1 MVTAGAFE
9 HSMVSTG
16 NPGDMMQ
23 TKSGTSAAAEAG
35 PPLFPPRS
43 SAAAVMLFLL
53 LWLPTTCASE
63 KIVAGAASLVE
74 CSSNHGHLATAA
86 IVDLSVC
93 TCVRAYTTSNY
104 FKNKNILINTH
115 LSVPTACAGASASPA
130 LSLILASAS
139 VIILIKII
147 ITVDNTYKLYLSL
160 LRKPTKHTKATERPC
175 AHVLS
180 IGRSFL

>member
-104 FKNKNILINTH
+104 LKKREKEKKK
-115 LSVPTACAGASASPA
+115 SSS
-130 LSLILASAS
+130 
-139 VIILIKII
+139 
-147 ITVDNTYKLYLSL
+147 
-160 LRKPTKHTKATERPC
+160 
-175 AHVLS
+175 LS
-180 IGRSFL
+180 IDLDLSAQ

>member
-1 MVTAGAFE
+1 
-9 HSMVSTG
+9 
-16 NPGDMMQ
+16 MQ

-93 TCVRAYTTSNY
+93 TCVMHAYVRAYTTSNY

-115 LSVPTACAGASASPA
+115 LSVPSACAGASASPA

-180 IGRSFL
+180 IGRLFYKKKVE